1 MKLFL
6 TGGTGFIGSHFLKA
20 ALEAGHQVLALRREY
35 SQPRLSLSL
44 QPIWLQGSL
53 SDDWSSALKGC
64 DVLVHLA
71 AAGVNPEFSD
81 WQELFS
87 VNVSQSLNLWLQAQ
101 EAGVR
106 RLVICGSCSE
116 YGRSGE
122 QYEFI
127 PVTAP
132 LQPTNAYGA
141 SKASASLAAIGLAT
155 QMNLE
160 VVLLRPFHVYGPGEN
175 EFRLWPSLK
184 KAALAGEDLSM
195 TPGQQ
200 IRDFMSVE
208 QVAEKFLW
216 ACKRTDI
223 LLGKA
228 LAENLGTGHPQT
240 VKGFSEF
247 WWTQCNAKGKLLFG
261 DIPYRHNEVMRYVP
275 LI

>member
-160 VVLLRPFHVYGPGEN
+160 VVLLRPFHRSEERRV
-175 EFRLWPSLK
+175 
-184 KAALAGEDLSM
+184 
-195 TPGQQ
+195 
-200 IRDFMSVE
+200 
-208 QVAEKFLW
+208 
-216 ACKRTDI
+216 
-223 LLGKA
+223 GK
-228 LAENLGTGHPQT
+228 ECR
-240 VKGFSEF
+240 SR
-247 WWTQCNAKGKLLFG
+247 WS
-261 DIPYRHNEVMRYVP
+261 PYH
-275 LI
+275 